1 MDVPR
6 DGRERHIY
14 GRVWTAPGTSEL
26 HAVNVDPQESDLT
39 MLTAE
44 QFHDEVWPG
53 IDFNHQTTWQNLEQS
68 PPGPVSSEVRVP
80 KELLYV
86 VLAMLFL
93 ETYLAQWFGH
103 HGKI

>member
-1 MDVPR
+1 MAAS
-6 DGRERHIY
+6 GIY
-14 GRVWTAPGTSEL
+14 TAEFGPPLARSEL

-44 QFHDEVWPG
+44 QLRDEVWPG
-53 IDFNHQTTWQNLEQS
+53 IDFNHQTTWQNLEPS
-68 PPGPVSSEVRVP
+68 PPGPVSQRSELP

-86 VLAMLFL
+86 VLVMLFL
-93 ETYLAQWFGH
+93 ETYLARWFGH